1 METIEQTEIISI
13 KKEDY
18 LNLLNRLEKVEKSIN
33 NFNEEIINKDFY
45 NTESLDDCHK
55 LSENSLSKNWNSK
68 EDEEAFHF
76 LQNKKTL
83 DKLIKNAI

>member
-45 NTESLDDCHK
+45 NAESLDDCYK